1 MSGEL
6 NGAALDVRAVT
17 GGPAGSSG
25 VAHGDLLV
33 AFAEACVGDDAAVLA
48 DARDALAAAAGPEEL
63 VEAAA
68 TVGNFE
74 RMVRIADGTGIPL
87 DGPLRALSN
96 GLEHELDLV
105 RFGSAGNSPEP
116 GGAAKLAQG
125 ALGMLLHG
133 GLRLA
138 GRFRRARQKP

>member
-6 NGAALDVRAVT
+6 TGVELDVRAVT
-17 GGPAGSSG
+17 EGAVENVG
-25 VAHGDLLV
+25 VAHGNLLV
-33 AFAEACVGDDAAVLA
+33 AFAEACVGGTPEELA
-48 DARDALAAAAGPEEL
+48 DSRRALSEAAGPEAL

-87 DGPLRALSN
+87 DASVRTLSQ
-96 GLEHELDLV
+96 GLEEELDLV
-105 RFGSAGNSPEP
+105 SFGSAANTPERS
-116 GGAAKLAQG
+116 AAARLTQS
-125 ALGMLLHG
+125 ALGSLLHG

-138 GRFRRARQKP
+138 SRFRSR